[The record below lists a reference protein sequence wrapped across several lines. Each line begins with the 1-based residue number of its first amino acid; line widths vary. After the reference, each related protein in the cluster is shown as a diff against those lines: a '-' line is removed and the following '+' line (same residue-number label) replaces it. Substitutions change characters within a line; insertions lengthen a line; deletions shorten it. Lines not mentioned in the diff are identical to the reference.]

1 MHRNIVKIQIYCSIN
16 LRGVTAKLLIYSNRS
31 WKSEIIKTL
40 IAIPTLTYV
49 RYLISFVLK
58 IAS

>member
-31 WKSEIIKTL
+31 WKSEPITWKVFINNMHIQK
-40 IAIPTLTYV
+40 
-49 RYLISFVLK
+49 
-58 IAS
+58 